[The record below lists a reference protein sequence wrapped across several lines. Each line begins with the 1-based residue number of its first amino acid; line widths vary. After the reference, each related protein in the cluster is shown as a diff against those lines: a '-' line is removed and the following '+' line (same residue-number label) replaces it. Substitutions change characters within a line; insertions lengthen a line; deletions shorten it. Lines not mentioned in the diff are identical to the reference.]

1 MNAMASLPRMV
12 ALCAPVAAICTM
24 FSVIY
29 GQDSELSVALYPLS
43 TLLSILTMPVIG
55 TQTIVSLP

>member
-1 MNAMASLPRMV
+1 MV

-29 GQDSELSVALYPLS
+29 GQDSELSVALVSLS
-43 TLLSILTMPVIG
+43 TLLSVFSLPVIIVLS
-55 TQTIVSLP
+55 QLLVSLVYFCYVL